1 MLSDVRSYY
10 GFVKDF
16 GQAGYFETGQ
26 SQQIVRELSYEI
38 RAGKLVTL
46 SGIVGCGKTTMLR
59 RIQDTLAQDKEILV
73 SKSLSVEK
81 SQLSLAVLINALF
94 YDLALEKDFKI
105 PTQPEKRERVLR
117 DLIRKRQKPIA
128 LFIDDAHDLQAKTL
142 IGLKRLIEVVRDG
155 NGTLSVVL
163 AGHPKLKND
172 LRRPTMEEIG
182 SRAAIFDLEG
192 FGGDK
197 LGYLKWLLTQCLS
210 TKVKIEAASADKI
223 EAVITDEAM
232 AFLSG
237 KLSTPLQFET
247 YLTRSFEEGYK
258 VAQKPVTVEVLES
271 VLAKNIDE
279 LEPRLTRHGYNAKV
293 LAEVLNAKPREI
305 RALLRG
311 QLAPGRAQELQH
323 EMLAVGIP
331 L

>member
-10 GFVKDF
+10 GFTKDF
-16 GQAGYFETGQ
+16 GQAGYFETSQ
-26 SQQIVRELSYEI
+26 SQQIVKELSHEI

-59 RIQDTLAQDKEILV
+59 RIQDMLAHDKEILV

-81 SQLSLAVLINALF
+81 SQLSLPVLINALF
-94 YDLALEKDFKI
+94 YDLATEKDFKI

-128 LFIDDAHDLQAKTL
+128 LFIDDAHDLQGKTL
-142 IGLKRLIEVVRDG
+142 VALKRLIEVVRDG

-172 LRRPTMEEIG
+172 LRSSTMEEIG
-182 SRAAIFDLEG
+182 SRVAIFDMEG

-197 LGYLKWLLTQCLS
+197 LSYLKWLLAQCLS
-210 TKVKIEAASADKI
+210 TKTKIETADKI
-223 EAVITDEAM
+223 EAVLTDEAM
-232 AFLSG
+232 VFLSG

-247 YLTRSFEEGYK
+247 YLTRSFEEGYR
-258 VAQKPVTVEVLES
+258 VGQKPVTIEVIES
-271 VLAKNIDE
+271 ILAKDIND

>member
-10 GFVKDF
+10 GFTKDF

-26 SQQIVRELSYEI
+26 SQQIVKELSYEI
-38 RAGKLVTL
+38 RGGKLVTL

-59 RIQDTLAQDKEILV
+59 RIQETLAQDKEILV

-81 SQLSLAVLINALF
+81 SQLSLPVLINALF
-94 YDLALEKDFKI
+94 YDLAIEKDFKI

-128 LFIDDAHDLQAKTL
+128 LFIDDAHDLHAKTL
-142 IGLKRLIEVVRDG
+142 VGLKRLIEVVRDG

-192 FGGDK
+192 FGGEK
-197 LGYLKWLLTQCLS
+197 LSYLKWLLAQCLS
-210 TKVKIEAASADKI
+210 TKARTETADKI
-223 EAVITDEAM
+223 EAVLTDEAM
-232 AFLSG
+232 VFLGG

-258 VAQKPVTVEVLES
+258 VGQKPVTVEVIES
-271 VLAKNIDE
+271 ILAKDIDE
-279 LEPRLTRHGYNAKV
+279 LEPRLIRHGYNAKV

-311 QLAPGRAQELQH
+311 QLAPGRTQELQH
-323 EMLAVGIP
+323 EMLAVGIS

>member
-1 MLSDVRSYY
+1 MLSEVRSYY
-10 GFVKDF
+10 GFSKDF

-26 SQQIVRELSYEI
+26 SQQIVKELNHEI

-59 RIQDTLAQDKEILV
+59 RIQDSLAQDKEILV

-81 SQLSLAVLINALF
+81 SQLSLPVLINALF
-94 YDLALEKDFKI
+94 YDLAIEKDFKI

-142 IGLKRLIEVVRDG
+142 VGLKRLIEVVRDG

-172 LRRPTMEEIG
+172 MRRPTMEEIG

-192 FGGDK
+192 LGGDK
-197 LGYLKWLLTQCLS
+197 VGYLKWLLAQCLGPKGKAE
-210 TKVKIEAASADKI
+210 TVDKI
-223 EAVITDEAM
+223 EAVLTDEAL
-232 AFLSG
+232 AFLSS

-247 YLTRSFEEGYK
+247 YLTRSFEVGYR
-258 VAQKPVTVEVLES
+258 VGQKPVTVEVIES
-271 VLAKNIDE
+271 ILSRDLNE

-293 LAEVLNAKPREI
+293 LAEILNAKPREI

-311 QLAPGRAQELQH
+311 QLAPGRALELQH
-323 EMLAVGIP
+323 ETLAVGIP

>member
-10 GFVKDF
+10 GFTRDF
-16 GQAGYFETGQ
+16 SQAGYFETGQ
-26 SQQIVRELSYEI
+26 SQQIAKELSHEI
-38 RAGKLVTL
+38 RAGKLITL

-81 SQLSLAVLINALF
+81 SQLSLPVLINALF
-94 YDLALEKDFKI
+94 YDLATEKDFKI

-117 DLIRKRQKPIA
+117 DLIRKRQRPIA
-128 LFIDDAHDLQAKTL
+128 LFIDDAHDLHAKTL
-142 IGLKRLIEVVRDG
+142 VGLKRLIEVVRDG

-182 SRAAIFDLEG
+182 SRATIFDLEG
-192 FGGDK
+192 FGGEK
-197 LGYLKWLLTQCLS
+197 LNYLKWLLTQCLS
-210 TKVKIEAASADKI
+210 TKAKAEAADKI

-232 AFLSG
+232 VFLSG

-247 YLTRSFEEGYK
+247 YLTRSFEEGYR
-258 VAQKPVTVEVLES
+258 VGQKPVTVEVIES
-271 VLAKNIDE
+271 ILAKDLDE

-305 RALLRG
+305 HALLRG
-311 QLAPGRAQELQH
+311 QLAPGRVQELQR
-323 EMLAVGIP
+323 EMLAVGIS

>member
-1 MLSDVRSYY
+1 MLSDVRGYY
-10 GFVKDF
+10 GFTKDF
-16 GQAGYFETGQ
+16 GQAGYFETSQ
-26 SQQIVRELSYEI
+26 SQQIVKELSHEI

-81 SQLSLAVLINALF
+81 SQLSLPVLINALF
-94 YDLALEKDFKI
+94 YDLAVEKDFKI

-128 LFIDDAHDLQAKTL
+128 LFIDDAHDLHSKTL
-142 IGLKRLIEVVRDG
+142 VGLKRLIEVVRDG

-172 LRRPTMEEIG
+172 LRRSTMEEIG

-192 FGGDK
+192 FGGEK
-197 LGYLKWLLTQCLS
+197 LGYLKWLLAQCLS
-210 TKVKIEAASADKI
+210 TKAKAETADKI
-223 EAVITDEAM
+223 EAVLTDEAM
-232 AFLSG
+232 VFLSG

-258 VAQKPVTVEVLES
+258 VGQKPVTVEVIES
-271 VLAKNIDE
+271 ILAKDIDE

-293 LAEVLNAKPREI
+293 LAEVLNAKPSEI

-311 QLAPGRAQELQH
+311 QLPPGRAQELQH
-323 EMLAVGIP
+323 EMLAVGISF
-331 L
+331 

>member
-10 GFVKDF
+10 GFSKDF

-26 SQQIVRELSYEI
+26 SQQIVKELNHEI

-59 RIQDTLAQDKEILV
+59 RIQDSLAQDKEILV

-81 SQLSLAVLINALF
+81 SQLSLPVLINALF
-94 YDLALEKDFKI
+94 YDLAIEKDFKI

-142 IGLKRLIEVVRDG
+142 VGLKRLIEVVRDG

-172 LRRPTMEEIG
+172 MRRPNMEEIG
-182 SRAAIFDLEG
+182 SRATIFDLDG
-192 FGGDK
+192 LGGDK
-197 LGYLKWLLTQCLS
+197 QSYLKWLLAQCLS
-210 TKVKIEAASADKI
+210 TKGKAETADKI
-223 EAVITDEAM
+223 EAVLTDEALG
-232 AFLSG
+232 FLSG

-247 YLTRSFEEGYK
+247 YLTRSFEEGYR
-258 VAQKPVTVEVLES
+258 VGQKPVTVEVMES
-271 VLAKNIDE
+271 ILARDINE
-279 LEPRLTRHGYNAKV
+279 LEPRLTRNGYNAKI

>member
-1 MLSDVRSYY
+1 
-10 GFVKDF
+10 
-16 GQAGYFETGQ
+16 
-26 SQQIVRELSYEI
+26 
-38 RAGKLVTL
+38 
-46 SGIVGCGKTTMLR
+46 MLR
-59 RIQDTLAQDKEILV
+59 RIQETLAQDKEILV

-81 SQLSLAVLINALF
+81 SQLSLPVLINALF
-94 YDLALEKDFKI
+94 YDLATEKDFKI

-117 DLIRKRQKPIA
+117 ELIKKRGKPIA
-128 LFIDDAHDLQAKTL
+128 LFIDDAHDLHAKTL
-142 IGLKRLIEVVRDG
+142 VGLKRLIEVVRDG

-197 LGYLKWLLTQCLS
+197 LSYLKWLLSQCLGS
-210 TKVKIEAASADKI
+210 KAKAEAAGKLDMAL
-223 EAVITDEAM
+223 TDEALVL
-232 AFLSG
+232 LSSR
-237 KLSTPLQFET
+237 LSTPLQFET
-247 YLTRSFEEGYK
+247 YLTRAFEEGYK
-258 VAQKPVTVEVLES
+258 VGQKPVNAEVIEAI
-271 VLAKNIDE
+271 LAKDIDD

-293 LAEVLNAKPREI
+293 LGEVLNAKPREI

-311 QLAPGRAQELQH
+311 QLPAGRAQELQH

>member
-1 MLSDVRSYY
+1 MLSEVRSYY
-10 GFVKDF
+10 GFTKDF

-26 SQQIVRELSYEI
+26 SQQIVKELSHEI

-81 SQLSLAVLINALF
+81 SQLSLPVLINALF
-94 YDLALEKDFKI
+94 YDLAIEKDFKI

-128 LFIDDAHDLQAKTL
+128 LFIDDAHDLHAKTL
-142 IGLKRLIEVVRDG
+142 VGLKRLIEVVRDG

-192 FGGDK
+192 FGGER
-197 LGYLKWLLTQCLS
+197 LGYLKWLLAQCLS
-210 TKVKIEAASADKI
+210 TKAKAETADKI
-223 EAVITDEAM
+223 EAVLTDEAM
-232 AFLSG
+232 VFLSG

-258 VAQKPVTVEVLES
+258 VGQKPVTVEVIES
-271 VLAKNIDE
+271 ILAKDIDE

-311 QLAPGRAQELQH
+311 QLPPGRAQELQH
-323 EMLAVGIP
+323 EMLAVGISF
-331 L
+331 

>member
-10 GFVKDF
+10 GFLRDF
-16 GQAGYFETGQ
+16 SQAGYFETGQ
-26 SQQIVRELSYEI
+26 SQQIVQELSYQI
-38 RAGKLVTL
+38 KAGKLVTV

-73 SKSLSVEK
+73 SKSLSVDK
-81 SQLSLAVLINALF
+81 SQLSLPVLISALF
-94 YDLALEKDFKI
+94 YDLATEKDFKI
-105 PTQPEKRERVLR
+105 PTQPERRERVLR

-128 LFIDDAHDLQAKTL
+128 LFIDDAHDLHAKTL

-155 NGTLSVVL
+155 GGTLSVVL

-182 SRAAIFDLEG
+182 SRAAVFDMEG
-192 FGGDK
+192 FSGEK
-197 LGYLKWLLTQCLS
+197 LNYLKWLLNQCLS
-210 TKVKIEAASADKI
+210 PKAKTD
-223 EAVITDEAM
+223 AVLTDEAM
-232 AFLSG
+232 VFLSDR
-237 KLSTPLQFET
+237 LTTPLQFET

-258 VAQKPVTVEVLES
+258 VGQKPVTVEVIES
-271 VLAKNIDE
+271 VLAKDLDE
-279 LEPRLTRHGYNAKV
+279 LEPRLTRQGYNAKV

-311 QLAPGRAQELQH
+311 QLAPGRTQELQH

>member
-1 MLSDVRSYY
+1 MLSEVRSYY
-10 GFVKDF
+10 GFTKDF

-26 SQQIVRELSYEI
+26 SQQIVKELSHEI

-81 SQLSLAVLINALF
+81 SQLSLPVLINALF
-94 YDLALEKDFKI
+94 YDLAVEKDFKI

-128 LFIDDAHDLQAKTL
+128 LFIDDAHDLHAKTL
-142 IGLKRLIEVVRDG
+142 VGLKRLIEVVRDG

-182 SRAAIFDLEG
+182 SRATIFDLEG
-192 FGGDK
+192 FAGEK
-197 LGYLKWLLTQCLS
+197 LGYLKWLLAQCLG
-210 TKVKIEAASADKI
+210 TKAKAETADKI
-223 EAVITDEAM
+223 EAVLTDEAM
-232 AFLSG
+232 VFLSG

-258 VAQKPVTVEVLES
+258 VGQKPVTVEVIES
-271 VLAKNIDE
+271 ILAKDIDE

-311 QLAPGRAQELQH
+311 QLPPGRAQELQH
-323 EMLAVGIP
+323 EMLAVGISF
-331 L
+331 

>member
-1 MLSDVRSYY
+1 MLFRS
-10 GFVKDF
+10 
-16 GQAGYFETGQ
+16 
-26 SQQIVRELSYEI
+26 
-38 RAGKLVTL
+38 
-46 SGIVGCGKTTMLR
+46 
-59 RIQDTLAQDKEILV
+59 
-73 SKSLSVEK
+73 
-81 SQLSLAVLINALF
+81 
-94 YDLALEKDFKI
+94 
-105 PTQPEKRERVLR
+105 
-117 DLIRKRQKPIA
+117 
-128 LFIDDAHDLQAKTL
+128 
-142 IGLKRLIEVVRDG
+142 
-155 NGTLSVVL
+155 
-163 AGHPKLKND
+163 
-172 LRRPTMEEIG
+172 
-182 SRAAIFDLEG
+182 AIFDLEG

-197 LGYLKWLLTQCLS
+197 LGYLKWLLAQCLS
-210 TKVKIEAASADKI
+210 TKVKVEAAPADKI

-311 QLAPGRAQELQH
+311 QLAPGRAQRTPAQYAGRRNSTLTRPWSQL
-323 EMLAVGIP
+323 M
-331 L
+331 

>member
-10 GFVKDF
+10 GFTKDF
-16 GQAGYFETGQ
+16 SQAGYFETNQ
-26 SQQIVRELSYEI
+26 SQQIVKELSHEI

-59 RIQDTLAQDKEILV
+59 RIQDALAQDKEILV

-81 SQLSLAVLINALF
+81 SQLSLPVLINALF
-94 YDLALEKDFKI
+94 YDLATEKDFKI
-105 PTQPEKRERVLR
+105 PTQPEKRERSLR
-117 DLIRKRQKPIA
+117 DLIRKKQKPIA
-128 LFIDDAHDLQAKTL
+128 LFIDDAHDLHAKTL
-142 IGLKRLIEVVRDG
+142 VGLKRLMEVVRDG

-197 LGYLKWLLTQCLS
+197 MSYLKWLLAQCLS
-210 TKVKIEAASADKI
+210 TKARPEAADKI
-223 EAVITDEAM
+223 EAVINEEAM
-232 AFLSG
+232 VFLSD

-247 YLTRSFEEGYK
+247 YLTRSFEEGYR
-258 VAQKPVTVEVLES
+258 VAQKPVTVEVIAGI
-271 VLAKNIDE
+271 LAKDINE
-279 LEPRLTRHGYNAKV
+279 LEPRLTRYGYNAKV
-293 LAEVLNAKPREI
+293 LAEVLNAKPGEI

-311 QLAPGRAQELQH
+311 QLAPGRAQELHH

-331 L
+331 V

>member
-1 MLSDVRSYY
+1 MLSEVRSYY
-10 GFVKDF
+10 GFIKDF
-16 GQAGYFETGQ
+16 SQAGYFETSQ
-26 SQQIVRELSYEI
+26 SQQIVKELGHEI
-38 RAGKLVTL
+38 RTGKLVTL
-46 SGIVGCGKTTMLR
+46 SGVVGCGKTTTLR
-59 RIQDTLAQDKEILV
+59 RIQESLAQDKEILV
-73 SKSLSVEK
+73 SKSLSVDK
-81 SQLSLAVLINALF
+81 GQLTLPVLINALF
-94 YDLALEKDFKI
+94 YDLATEKDFKI

-117 DLIRKRQKPIA
+117 DLIRKRGKPIA
-128 LFIDDAHDLQAKTL
+128 LFIDDAHDLHAKTL
-142 IGLKRLIEVVRDG
+142 VWLKRLIEVVRDG

-197 LGYLKWLLTQCLS
+197 LSYLKWLLAQCLGAKAKAE
-210 TKVKIEAASADKI
+210 TALEAAL
-223 EAVITDEAM
+223 TDEALVL
-232 AFLSG
+232 LSAR
-237 KLSTPLQFET
+237 LSTPLQFET
-247 YLTRSFEEGYK
+247 YLTRAFEEGYS
-258 VAQKPVTVEVLES
+258 VGQKPVTVEVIES
-271 VLAKNIDE
+271 ILAPDIDD

-293 LAEVLNAKPREI
+293 LGEVLNAKPREI

-311 QLAPGRAQELQH
+311 QLPPGRAQELQH